1 MDEQKCITVNPLYMK
16 CAEEYQA
23 YKESNLTQAEWC
35 DLHGININT
44 FRYRRSKLKA
54 IASEQDPVSE
64 KTVAFE
70 AIPEAVM
77 RTAATE
83 KNAGTAECI
92 VLESGEKKITIPAST
107 DYATIELIM
116 GAFLNV

>member
-1 MDEQKCITVNPLYMK
+1 MDEQKCITVNPLHMK
-16 CAEEYQA
+16 WAEDYQA

-35 DLHGININT
+35 DLHGINVNT

-54 IASEQDPVSE
+54 IAGEQAQVQE
-64 KTVAFE
+64 KTPVFA
-70 AIPEAVM
+70 AIPESVMHSAV
-77 RTAATE
+77 RE
-83 KNAGTAECI
+83 KRDHTSECI
-92 VLESGEKKITIPAST
+92 VLESGEKKITIPAGT